1 MEVSHLFNWSRCCI
15 RLLGP
20 HCEWP
25 SLLIQYLLIICLN
38 MLRFINKYIRY
49 SYNFYNVTY
58 NTFYKTFQTPFYA
71 KFNIL
76 QSYAK
81 SNFPARWVSF
91 LTYNSTFLVLHNRN
105 ILNNALVLSCFL
117 FRLLILIPFASWN
130 TTKSVCPVSDIQ
142 LIWFC
147 VIFYPYPH
155 CLL

>member
-1 MEVSHLFNWSRCCI
+1 MFLFIPNCNLRGKI
-15 RLLGP
+15 LLYTQIYQD
-20 HCEWP
+20 
-25 SLLIQYLLIICLN
+25 LLINIFDI
-38 MLRFINKYIRY
+38 
-49 SYNFYNVTY
+49 SYYNVTY

>member
-1 MEVSHLFNWSRCCI
+1 MLYSSTWTTLRIVVFTNTVSINSSSKYTKIYQWI
-15 RLLGP
+15 Y
-20 HCEWP
+20 
-25 SLLIQYLLIICLN
+25 LIYRIDA
-38 MLRFINKYIRY
+38 
-49 SYNFYNVTY
+49 NFYKVTY
-58 NTFYKTFQTPFYA
+58 NTFYKTFQTPCHA
-71 KFNIL
+71 KFKIL

-81 SNFPARWVSF
+81 SNFPTRWVSF

-142 LIWFC
+142 LIWFRA
-147 VIFYPYPH
+147 IFYPYPH